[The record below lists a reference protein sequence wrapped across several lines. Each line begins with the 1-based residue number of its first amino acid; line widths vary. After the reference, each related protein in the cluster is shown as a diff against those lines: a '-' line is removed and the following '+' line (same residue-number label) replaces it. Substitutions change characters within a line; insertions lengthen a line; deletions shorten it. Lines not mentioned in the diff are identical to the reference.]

1 MSKLLKLKEWVTIP
15 DAAKHL
21 TQIFNEPFSE
31 ADIFQLVLDSHITI
45 SVMFPNRA
53 RAQIGKVIPFKE
65 VPIRELPSLGDGK
78 PQFYPDGRLLGDL
91 KEGEPLTEETPFIH
105 FDKTVTSIDGIWD
118 LSMTGGERIDIEFEL
133 HRLIG
138 GPEVTMI
145 SIDVTF
151 LNRRDGTWAS
161 LQSQLDDK
169 FEVQADGKKK
179 RVPGA
184 FYPAGGLGDDCKLV
198 VRTSEL
204 LRFHAEQEDEPL
216 DRPILTRERE
226 TLLNIIGVML
236 ELLQSPKPGRTSDA
250 AVIKEMLDNYGDKPG
265 IKERTLQEKFPAAKR
280 SLLGK

>member
-15 DAAKHL
+15 DAAMHL

-31 ADIFQLVLDSHITI
+31 ADIFQLALDEHITI

-53 RAQIGKVIPFKE
+53 HAQIGKVVPFKE
-65 VPIRELPSLGDGK
+65 VPIRELPSPLSGE
-78 PQFYPDGRLLGDL
+78 PQFFPDGHLLNDL
-91 KEGEPLTEETPFIH
+91 KDGEPLTEETPFIH
-105 FDKTVTSIDGIWD
+105 FNKAVTSIDGIWD

-138 GPEVTMI
+138 GPEVTMMNLNG
-145 SIDVTF
+145 TF
-151 LNRRDGTWAS
+151 LNRKDGTWAS
-161 LQSQLDDK
+161 LQSK
-169 FEVQADGKKK
+169 FKDRFELQADGKKK
-179 RVPGA
+179 RFPGH

-204 LRFHAEQEDEPL
+204 LRFHAAQEEEPL

-226 TLLNIIGVML
+226 TLLNIIWVML
-236 ELLQSPKPGRTSDA
+236 ELLQTPKPGRTSDA
-250 AVIKEMLDNYGDKPG
+250 AVIQEMLDNYGEKPG